1 MAGAHDRTV
10 PKMTTTSDTTT
21 EAAPSNAPLFYTRP
35 VPLQADVHADLR
47 ILPGRLEFAA
57 GNNAIPLVL
66 GEFSLALHHFPIL
79 FAGPTAVPMA
89 AVGVSDQNLF
99 IKDGLW
105 EDEAYIP
112 AYLRRHPFIFIDT
125 GSDNDFL
132 LGIDE
137 ASSRVVKGG
146 DEGQPLFVDGKA
158 TDMVQQALE
167 FCGQFTREHEQTQA
181 FSKALIDNGLLV
193 ERNATVRTPDGRE
206 FNLNGF
212 QVVDVEKFVALP
224 EATVVEWHRSGWL
237 ALIHQHLMSLGRFN
251 DLTRRQVERLA
262 A

>member
-1 MAGAHDRTV
+1 
-10 PKMTTTSDTTT
+10 MTTTSDTTT
-21 EAAPSNAPLFYTRP
+21 EAAPSGAPLFYTRP

-47 ILPGRLEFAA
+47 ILPGKLEFAA

-79 FAGPTAVPMA
+79 FAGPGAVPMA

-125 GSDNDFL
+125 GAENDFL

-137 ASSRVVKGG
+137 ESPRVVKGG
-146 DEGQPLFVDGKA
+146 EEGQPLFVDGKA
-158 TDMVQQALE
+158 TEMVQQALE
-167 FCGQFTREHEQTQA
+167 FCGQYTREH
-181 FSKALIDNGLLV
+181 
-193 ERNATVRTPDGRE
+193 
-206 FNLNGF
+206 
-212 QVVDVEKFVALP
+212 
-224 EATVVEWHRSGWL
+224 
-237 ALIHQHLMSLGRFN
+237 
-251 DLTRRQVERLA
+251 
-262 A
+262 

>member
-1 MAGAHDRTV
+1 MAGAHDETV
-10 PKMTTTSDTTT
+10 PKMTTSDTTT
-21 EAAPSNAPLFYTRP
+21 EAAQAGTPLFYTRP

-47 ILPGRLEFAA
+47 ILPGKLDFAA

-79 FAGPTAVPMA
+79 FAGPGAVPMA
-89 AVGVSDQNLF
+89 AVGVTNENLF

-105 EDEAYIP
+105 EDEAYVP

-125 GSDNDFL
+125 GADNDFL

-137 ASSRVVKGG
+137 ASPRVVKGG
-146 DEGQPLFVDGKA
+146 EEGQALFADGKA

-167 FCGQFTREHEQTQA
+167 FCGQYTREHEQTQA
-181 FSKALIDNGLLV
+181 FSKALIEKGLLV
-193 ERNATVRTPDGRE
+193 ERNATVRAPNGQE

-224 EATVVEWHRSGWL
+224 EETVIEWHRSGWL

>member
-1 MAGAHDRTV
+1 
-10 PKMTTTSDTTT
+10 MTTTSDTTT

-125 GSDNDFL
+125 GSDNDSCWASTKRARAWSRAVTKASRCSSMARPPTWCSRRWSSV
-132 LGIDE
+132 
-137 ASSRVVKGG
+137 ASSPVSTNR
-146 DEGQPLFVDGKA
+146 P
-158 TDMVQQALE
+158 
-167 FCGQFTREHEQTQA
+167 RP
-181 FSKALIDNGLLV
+181 SP
-193 ERNATVRTPDGRE
+193 RP
-206 FNLNGF
+206 
-212 QVVDVEKFVALP
+212 
-224 EATVVEWHRSGWL
+224 
-237 ALIHQHLMSLGRFN
+237 
-251 DLTRRQVERLA
+251 
-262 A
+262 